1 MPDKTPL
8 YERHVEAGARTV
20 DFGGWDMPLHYGS
33 QIDEHHAV
41 RNSAGIF
48 DVSHMTVVDIAGQGA
63 KNYLQRL
70 LANDVARL
78 TTPGKGLYG
87 CMLNESGGVVDD
99 LIVYWRGHD
108 AYRVVVNAATRVQ
121 DLDWMSAVATDFAV
135 TVDERPELMMLAI
148 QGPKAATLAEPL
160 LPVVLRRPALEQ
172 VPFMSDADGDWFV
185 ARTGYTGEDGWEIIL
200 DADAGC
206 SLWDAALAAGIRPC
220 GLGARDTLRLE
231 AGLALYGQDMDQQ
244 ASPLVSALGW
254 TVAWE
259 PAERS
264 FIGRAALE
272 QQRNQ
277 GVDEKLIG
285 LVLEDRGIMR
295 HGQRVIT
302 EAGDGTVTS
311 GGFSPTMQRSIAL
324 ARVPADA
331 AGVCQVQI
339 RNDQRAAR
347 IVNQPFVRNGRV
359 LVEYTI

>member
-41 RNSAGIF
+41 RNAAGIF

-63 KNYLQRL
+63 KDYLQRL
-70 LANDVARL
+70 LANDVAKL
-78 TTPGKGLYG
+78 ESTGKGLYS

-99 LIVYWRGHD
+99 LIVYWRGND

-121 DLDWMSAVATDFAV
+121 DLDWMTAVAVDFAV
-135 TVDERPELMMLAI
+135 TVDERAELMMLAI
-148 QGPKAATLAEPL
+148 QGPKATVLAAPL
-160 LPVVLRRPALEQ
+160 LPDALRRPALDQ
-172 VPFMSDADGDWFV
+172 APFMSDGDGDWFV

-206 SLWDAALAAGIRPC
+206 RLWDAALAAGIRPC

-231 AGLALYGQDMDQQ
+231 AGLALFGQDMDQQ

-259 PAERS
+259 PVERS
-264 FIGRAALE
+264 FFGRAALE
-272 QQRNQ
+272 QQRDQ
-277 GVDEKLIG
+277 GGYEKLIG

-295 HGQRVIT
+295 HGQRVMT

-331 AGVCQVQI
+331 VGVCQVQI
-339 RNDQRAAR
+339 RNDKREAR
-347 IVNQPFVRNGRV
+347 IVKPPFVRQGRV
-359 LVEYTI
+359 LVE